1 MTDNSNFETYL
12 FISSKKLVISVHD
25 NSNFEKIYSNYIELE
40 KDTKKIDFEIIN
52 NFLNDNIFKIE
63 KILENFIE
71 KIFLI
76 IDSIDFFAVH
86 VSIKKK
92 NHDNLINSKDL
103 NYLLNEA
110 KLNCKKTIAERKIVH
125 MFIENYKIDNSYY
138 SNLPKDL
145 ICKSFSLDIS
155 FLCLPNDLIQNLEN
169 ILKNF
174 QISVTKIISA
184 NYVNSFFDGDQDIF
198 YMAKK
203 IIDGYNEN
211 EVIFVEK
218 TNKRQGFFEKFFNF
232 FS

>member
-1 MTDNSNFETYL
+1 
-12 FISSKKLVISVHD
+12 
-25 NSNFEKIYSNYIELE
+25 
-40 KDTKKIDFEIIN
+40 
-52 NFLNDNIFKIE
+52 
-63 KILENFIE
+63 
-71 KIFLI
+71 
-76 IDSIDFFAVH
+76 
-86 VSIKKK
+86 
-92 NHDNLINSKDL
+92 
-103 NYLLNEA
+103 
-110 KLNCKKTIAERKIVH
+110 
-125 MFIENYKIDNSYY
+125 MFIENYKIYNSYY

-184 NYVNSFFDGDQDIF
+184 KYVNTFFDGDQDIF
-198 YMAKK
+198 YITKK
-203 IIDGYNEN
+203 ILDGYNEN